1 MAKKSSFG
9 LQRLLDV
16 RHLGEKEKQKELSQS
31 KRKLRTEQENLLK
44 FEVKRDQVAQKMQSI
59 ERGEVS
65 RFMNHHTYLSSVLES
80 IERKRNE
87 IKDTEQEVEEKRQ
100 HLLEAT
106 KDRKA
111 LEKLKE
117 KHILEQRITA
127 KKTEQSFMD
136 EIALRKGLES

>member
-1 MAKKSSFG
+1 
-9 LQRLLDV
+9 
-16 RHLGEKEKQKELSQS
+16 
-31 KRKLRTEQENLLK
+31 
-44 FEVKRDQVAQKMQSI
+44 
-59 ERGEVS
+59 
-65 RFMNHHTYLSSVLES
+65 MNHHTYLSSVLES
-80 IERKRNE
+80 IERKRDE

-117 KHILEQRITA
+117 KHTLEQRITA